1 MSIIGVLSDTHDNI
15 PLTEKAIE
23 KLNEFGVDLVVHCG
37 DIISPFIM
45 KRLGKLNVKMIAV
58 YGNNDGDKDLLKEL
72 ALNYG
77 FEIHNPPYTLT
88 INDKRV
94 LILHGF
100 GAKEETKRMVYSI
113 ARSRE
118 YDIILYGHTHER
130 DYKMIDN
137 VVVLNPGE
145 VFGYL
150 SGTSTIAILDMI
162 TLKASFIQL

>member
-1 MSIIGVLSDTHDNI
+1 MSIIGIMSDTHDNI
-15 PLTEKAIE
+15 PLTERAIE
-23 KLNEFGVDLVVHCG
+23 KLNEMNVDLVVHCG

-45 KRLGKLNVKMIAV
+45 KRLSKLKSKLIAV
-58 YGNNDGDKDLLKEL
+58 YGNNDGDKDLLKDI

-77 FEIHNPPYTLT
+77 FELHNPPYPLT
-88 INDKRV
+88 INGKRI

-100 GAKEETKRMVYSI
+100 GSKEETKRIVHSI
-113 ARSRE
+113 AKSRE

-130 DYKMIDN
+130 EYKVIND

-150 SGTSTIAILDMI
+150 SGTSTIAILDLVS
-162 TLKASFIQL
+162 LKATFIQL

>member
-45 KRLGKLNVKMIAV
+45 KRLGKLNAKMIAV

-88 INDKRV
+88 INSKRI

-100 GAKEETKRMVYSI
+100 GSKGETKRMVYSI

-118 YDIILYGHTHER
+118 YDVILYGHTHEK
-130 DYKMIDN
+130 DYKVIDD